1 MECPKCRFENRD
13 GVAFCEECG
22 AKLELICPECGG
34 GIPLGRK
41 FCGNC
46 GHRLVAAEKTTVID
60 YDRPQSYT
68 PKHLIDKI
76 LTTRTAIEGE
86 RKLVTVLFADVV
98 DSTAM
103 FENLDPED
111 VHEIMDGCF
120 RILLDEVHQYEGTV
134 NQFRGDGVMALFGAP
149 IAHEDHAGRA
159 CHASLAILKKLIP
172 YAEKLKGDYGINFR
186 MRMGLNSGPVVVAAI
201 GDDLRMDYTAQ
212 GDTANLASRM
222 ESSAEPGTILVSEHT
237 HRLARDFFNFEP
249 RGTIRVKGKQAPV
262 KVYRLLGSGEIE
274 TRMAASTAKGLTRF
288 VGRRRELEALEEAF
302 LKTASGQGQAV
313 GIVGEAG
320 VGKSRLLLEL
330 LKVLPREGF
339 DYFEGRCLH
348 YGSAMPY
355 LPILD
360 IFRSF
365 VGIKEG
371 DPEAAVEKKIEER
384 ILGLDENLRDAIP
397 PLADLLSLPVKD
409 AEYAKLEPKER
420 RERAFE
426 AIRNVLIR
434 GSQEKPL
441 VLAVEDL
448 HWIDKTSQEF
458 LEYTIGWLPNT
469 RILLILLYRPEYTHP
484 WGSKS
489 WYVKIGLDQLSDG
502 TSVELV
508 RNILEGGQVAPELRN
523 LILGR
528 ASGNPFFMEEL
539 AHSLLENGSILKQR
553 NQYVLAAESGEI
565 HVPDTV
571 QGIIAARMDRL
582 EEGLKRIMQVASVI
596 GREFAFRILQAI
608 ADTQEDLK
616 SKLLNLQG
624 LEFIYEKN
632 LFPELEYIFRH
643 ALTQEVAY
651 NSLLIRHR
659 KEIHGK
665 IGRAMEKLYSERLE
679 AFYEMLAYHYARSGV
694 PNKAYEYLKKSG
706 DKACKNDALNE
717 SVRFFRDAMEML
729 SRLPA
734 THKNKKEKLELVLS
748 ASIPLRMLGRYTK
761 EYLPMLQQAE
771 ALAEEL
777 GEEQKRVYIRSIIGL
792 YYMVIGDAT
801 GDVLLGWK
809 YLEECMDHP
818 DMAENA
824 ELAVP
829 IGFNII
835 SSFSL
840 TGEFTKTCQ
849 IAPTIIDLIER
860 SGTRNRFFGTPYNV
874 YPFMLAV
881 WGIATGVVAG
891 DFDRGEKLLEKGLS
905 HALHTDHQGTLGF
918 VEWHYGMLYAIKGDG
933 ERAAEHLRNAA
944 RYMEESQTAAYQGPV
959 WSFLGLAHLF
969 MGEPETAVEF
979 ARKGLQMHTNLGIP
993 FFQSMCHCLL
1003 SHIHLELGQVE
1014 KVRAHTELALK
1025 SPNKNNERQFQGYS
1039 RIILGMALAKTKQG
1053 QAEAEQQILQGIKQL
1068 EALGLRPWYC
1078 VGYLGLGE
1086 VYAEMGRKEE
1096 ALRNLKK
1103 AEKMF
1108 QKMGMDY
1115 WLAKTR
1121 KFLAETGLESQP
1133 A

>member
-1 MECPKCRFENRD
+1 MECLKCRFENRD
-13 GVAFCEECG
+13 GVTFCEECG

-34 GIPLGRK
+34 QTPLGRK
-41 FCGNC
+41 FCGSC
-46 GHRLVAAEKTTVID
+46 GHGLVAAAKPNSID

-68 PKHLIDKI
+68 PKHLVDKI

-103 FENLDPED
+103 FEHLDPED

-120 RILLDEVHQYEGTV
+120 RILLDEVHQYEGTI

-149 IAHEDHAGRA
+149 IAHEDHAARA
-159 CHASLAILKKLIP
+159 CHASLAILKGLIP
-172 YAEKLKGDYGINFR
+172 YAEELKRDYGIRFR
-186 MRMGLNSGPVVVAAI
+186 MRIGLNSGPVVVASI

-222 ESSAEPGTILVSEHT
+222 ESGAEPGTILVSEHT
-237 HRLARDFFNFEP
+237 YRLARDFFQFASK
-249 RGTIRVKGKQAPV
+249 GKIHVKGRKAPLEV
-262 KVYRLLGSGEIE
+262 HRLLGAGEIE
-274 TRMAASTAKGLTRF
+274 TRMAASTARGLTRF
-288 VGRRRELEALEEAF
+288 VGRRRELESLDEAF
-302 LKTASGQGQAV
+302 RRAASGQGQAV

-320 VGKSRLLLEL
+320 VGKSRLLLEFL
-330 LKVLPREGF
+330 NVLPREGF
-339 DYFEGRCLH
+339 NYLEGRCLH
-348 YGSAMPY
+348 YGGAMPY

-371 DPEAAVEKKIEER
+371 DPEIAVEKKIEER
-384 ILGLDENLRDAIP
+384 ILGLDENLREAIP
-397 PLADLLSLPVKD
+397 SFEDLLSLPVKD
-409 AEYAKLEPKER
+409 AEYTKLEPKER
-420 RERAFE
+420 RERVFE
-426 AIRNVLIR
+426 AIRNVLVR

-441 VLAVEDL
+441 ILAVEDL

-458 LEYTIGWLPNT
+458 LEYMIGWLPST
-469 RILLILLYRPEYTHP
+469 RILLILLYRPEYTHQ

-489 WYVKIGLDQLSDG
+489 WYAKIGVDQLSDG
-502 TSVELV
+502 TSAELV
-508 RNILEGGQVAPELRN
+508 SAILEGGEMAPELSD

-539 AHSLLENGSILKQR
+539 AQSLLENGSIQKR
-553 NQYVLAAESGEI
+553 KDKYVLAAESTGI

-596 GREFAFRILQAI
+596 GRKFAFRILQAI
-608 ADTQEDLK
+608 AETREDLK
-616 SKLLNLQG
+616 SQLLNLQG

-665 IGRAMEKLYSERLE
+665 IGRAMEKLYPERLE

-694 PNKAYEYLKKSG
+694 LTKAYDYHKKSG
-706 DKACKNDALNE
+706 DKAYKNDAPNE
-717 SVRFFRDAMEML
+717 AMRFYREAMEIL
-729 SRLPA
+729 SRLPE
-734 THKNKKEKLELVLS
+734 TRENKKEKMELVLS
-748 ASIPLRMLGRYTK
+748 SFLPLRRLGFTK
-761 EYLPMLQQAE
+761 DSLPYLQEAE
-771 ALAEEL
+771 TLAEEL
-777 GEEQKRVYIRSIIGL
+777 GEEQKRVYIRSIIGI
-792 YYMVIGDAT
+792 YHMVT
-801 GDVLLGWK
+801 GDVQLGRK

-840 TGEFTKTCQ
+840 TGEFTKTCR

-860 SGTRNRFFGTPYNV
+860 SGTQNRFFGTPYNV

-881 WGIATGVVAG
+881 WGIAIGVVAG

-905 HALHTDHQGTLGF
+905 HALHTDHPSTLGF
-918 VEWHYGMLYAIKGDG
+918 VEWHYGMLYDMKGDG
-933 ERAAEHLRNAA
+933 QRAAEHLRIAT
-944 RYMEESQTAAYQGPV
+944 RYMAESQTVVHQGPV
-959 WSFLGLAHLF
+959 WSWLGLAHLY
-969 MGEPETAVEF
+969 MGEPEPAVEF
-979 ARKGLQMHTNLGIP
+979 TRKGLQMHTGLGVP
-993 FFQSMCHCLL
+993 FFSLHVPL
-1003 SHIHLELGQVE
+1003 S
-1014 KVRAHTELALK
+1014 AFPCP
-1025 SPNKNNERQFQGYS
+1025 S
-1039 RIILGMALAKTKQG
+1039 
-1053 QAEAEQQILQGIKQL
+1053 
-1068 EALGLRPWYC
+1068 
-1078 VGYLGLGE
+1078 
-1086 VYAEMGRKEE
+1086 
-1096 ALRNLKK
+1096 
-1103 AEKMF
+1103 
-1108 QKMGMDY
+1108 
-1115 WLAKTR
+1115 
-1121 KFLAETGLESQP
+1121 
-1133 A
+1133 